1 MLLPGNKFIHIQ
13 RQKHQRLSIQSPFN
27 WGFPQLENICQL
39 PSVCLVCP
47 PPQPPTHTHT
57 SYSTLIR
64 LKHLLLT
71 NLHPSHTHTDVVLLA
86 VVQILISQDRSQ
98 EHSF

>member
-1 MLLPGNKFIHIQ
+1 MGFMLLLVNKFIHIQ
-13 RQKHQRLSIQSPFN
+13 RQTHQSLSIQSPFN
-27 WGFPQLENICQL
+27 RGFLQLENICQL
-39 PSVCLVCP
+39 PSVCLSTP
-47 PPQPPTHTHT
+47 PT

-71 NLHPSHTHTDVVLLA
+71 NSHPSHTHTDVVLLA
-86 VVQILISQDRSQ
+86 AVQILISQDRFQ